1 MFRGLSRHYFKNNS
15 KQDSLQKLQKIS
27 RSAVEGD
34 QSSSI
39 EDLPHSELLKL
50 LGVLDEK
57 NQSVMGKKAIEV
69 YSS

>member
-34 QSSSI
+34 QSGSI
-39 EDLPHSELLKL
+39 EDLPHLELLKL